1 MAFLSALFAIR
12 ETTATSPRDRTWSWR
27 LTGTNAPRTQVL
39 RMLRSCRIRRLVRL
53 PFCWALA
60 AARAPAGIRFW
71 LRRASPEK
79 RFMSTTPPNPT
90 PTLSDA
96 ITAAEQAGTAYQTA
110 VTTTANDQSAAAAI
124 QAKLDA
130 ANATVATDQQ
140 NQMAAATSYNTTLT
154 TLIAAAQAAMIP
166 VADQSSGS

>member
-1 MAFLSALFAIR
+1 MKNR
-12 ETTATSPRDRTWSWR
+12 
-27 LTGTNAPRTQVL
+27 V
-39 RMLRSCRIRRLVRL
+39 
-53 PFCWALA
+53 
-60 AARAPAGIRFW
+60 
-71 LRRASPEK
+71 
-79 RFMSTTPPNPT
+79 MSTTPPTPT

-140 NQMAAATSYNTTLT
+140 NQTAAATSYNTTLT

-166 VADQSSGS
+166 VTDPSSGSGTSSGS